1 MLPPFDAMLFD
12 FDGTLAVLNLDFH
25 AMRRG
30 ILDLARTYALPIG
43 TWQSMYVLEMIDH
56 GTMLLRQQ
64 HADRA
69 EAFYRAA
76 HRVIQDIE
84 IAAAQ
89 HSTLLPSVQEL
100 LEALQ
105 QLQIGVGIVTR
116 NCAAAV
122 YHIFPQLETYCQ
134 AFLARDHVAQVKPHP
149 GHLQAALARLGSSP
163 PRTIMVGDGVLD
175 IQAGKALGMFSV
187 GVLSG
192 ETPREKLLAQGA
204 DLILASAAELLQY
217 LPKST
222 DTPL

>member
-12 FDGTLAVLNLDFH
+12 FDGTLAVLNLDFA
-25 AMRRG
+25 AMRQG
-30 ILDLARTYALPIG
+30 VLELAVTYALPVE
-43 TWQSMYVLEMIDH
+43 TLQTMYVLEMIDH
-56 GTMLLRQQ
+56 GAGLLRQQ
-64 HADRA
+64 HPGRA

-76 HRVIQDIE
+76 HQILQDIE

-89 HSTLLPSVQEL
+89 YSALLPRIEEL

-105 QLQIGVGIVTR
+105 QRQVGVGIVTR

-122 YHIFPQLETYCQ
+122 YRIFPQLETHCQ
-134 AFLARDHVAQVKPHP
+134 ALLARDHVTQVKPHP

-163 PRTIMVGDGVLD
+163 ARTIMVGDGVLD

-192 ETPREKLLAQGA
+192 ETPRDKLVAQGA

-217 LPKST
+217 LPQAT
-222 DTPL
+222 DTPS